1 MNWKEDRRMNNTHTY
16 HSSGNFYELILLVP
30 FVMLVIIYILGVVLS
45 SRQYTHTRWPLYRSA
60 FWILGVICVAST
72 VVGPL
77 AKRAHIDFT
86 AHMLGH
92 LLLGMLAPLLMIVA
106 APMTLTLRT
115 LNVKLARRLSQV
127 LKSWPISVLS
137 DPIIASLLNM
147 GGLWILYTTDLYL
160 AMHEN
165 ILLHLFIHFHIF
177 FAGYLFTLSMIYIDP
192 TPHRTS
198 FMYRAIVLVI
208 ALASHGILS
217 KHIYAHPPIGVP
229 TAQAEIGGMLM
240 YYGGDAIDLILIF
253 IFCLQWYKANRPRA
267 NVLKSLS
274 S

>member
-1 MNWKEDRRMNNTHTY
+1 MNWKGDRPMNNTHTY
-16 HSSGNFYELILLVP
+16 HSSGNFFELILLIP
-30 FVMLVIIYILGVVLS
+30 FVMLVIIYILGAVLS
-45 SRQYTHTRWPLYRSA
+45 SRQYTRWPLYRSA

-86 AHMLGH
+86 VHMLGH

-147 GGLWILYTTDLYL
+147 GGLWVLYTTNLYL

-165 ILLHLFIHFHIF
+165 SLLYLLIHFHIF

-217 KHIYAHPPIGVP
+217 KYIYAHPPIGVP
-229 TAQAEIGGMLM
+229 TAQAEVGGMLM

-253 IFCLQWYKANRPRA
+253 IFCLQWYKANRPRV
-267 NVLKSLS
+267 NVQKSLS